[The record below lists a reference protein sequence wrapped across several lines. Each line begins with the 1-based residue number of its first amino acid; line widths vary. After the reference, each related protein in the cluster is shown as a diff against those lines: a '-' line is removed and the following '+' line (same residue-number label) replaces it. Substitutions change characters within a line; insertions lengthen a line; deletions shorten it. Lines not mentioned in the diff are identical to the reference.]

1 MKHFIA
7 ASVAATLMASTA
19 IAAGLD
25 RTGQPI
31 GVLFEDGD
39 YAEFSVATTS
49 PTLSGTD
56 LAAFNP
62 GQFGTGD
69 VGNRFTSLGAGYKT
83 DLNDRLSM
91 ALIFDQPWGVDV
103 NYPATGGS
111 ALLNGTMADA
121 SSNAI
126 TALLRYKLDD
136 RFSIHGGLRYQEIK
150 GDLTLSGAAY
160 GALSGY
166 NVSIENEGGF
176 GFVVG
181 GAYEIP
187 DIALRLAVTYSS
199 EISHDFQLTERFPA
213 ALGGAS
219 VNTTHE
225 TKTPQSL
232 NIDFQTGIAQD
243 TLLLAGIRWV
253 EHSTTRLDPAA
264 VNGALPVPV
273 ELITLDDSITYT
285 LGVGRR
291 FNDNWS
297 GSLAYIYEDV
307 EGDDL
312 VSPLAPTKGSQAIRL
327 AVQYQ
332 NEGFKVTAGVRY
344 SLLDDAFAETGTPDT
359 ARASFSDNDALSFGL
374 KVGYYF

>member
-1 MKHFIA
+1 MKHFMA
-7 ASVAATLMASTA
+7 ASVATSLMASSA

-25 RTGQPI
+25 RTGQPVGI
-31 GVLFEDGD
+31 IFEEGT
-39 YAEFSVATTS
+39 YAEFSFATTS
-49 PTLSGTD
+49 PDLSGND
-56 LAAFNP
+56 VAAFNP
-62 GQFGTGD
+62 AQSATGD
-69 VGNRFTSLGAGYKT
+69 IGNSFNTIGGGYKT
-83 DLNDRLSM
+83 DLNDRLAF

-103 NYPATGGS
+103 RYPSTGGS
-111 ALLNGTMADA
+111 ALLNGTAADA
-121 SSNAI
+121 SSNSL

-136 RFSIHGGLRYQEIK
+136 RFSLHGGLRYQEIK
-150 GDLTLSGAAY
+150 GDVTLSGAAY

-166 NVSIENEGGF
+166 NVNIENEGGF

-199 EISHDFQLTERFPA
+199 EITHDFALTENFPA

-219 VNTTHE
+219 VNSTTE

-232 NIDFQTGIAQD
+232 NIDFQTGIAKD
-243 TLLLAGIRWV
+243 TLLLAGVRWV
-253 EHSTTRLDPAA
+253 EHSATRLDPPAA
-264 VNGALPVPV
+264 NAALPVPV

-285 LGVGRR
+285 VGIGRR
-291 FNDNWS
+291 LNDNWS

-307 EGDDL
+307 DGDKL

-332 NEGFKVTAGVRY
+332 NAGFKVTAGVRY
-344 SLLDDAFAETGTPDT
+344 TMLEDAFAETGTPDT
-359 ARASFSDNDALSFGL
+359 ARASFTDNDALSFGL